1 MEGNLC
7 FSSINP
13 PVHAQKRPQRYL
25 RLSATGYTRRKPP
38 TNTILPS
45 PHRLLTFA
53 KNWITHG
60 KNQVR
65 GRTRHQSYVN
75 AATFGSLE
83 KQRSESAGISG
94 HYGGFQ
100 NTFFLLAAQVPA
112 RRLFHSG
119 FVGFCAGGASDHTL
133 RGCLSGAC
141 IRAHPL
147 F

>member
-1 MEGNLC
+1 M
-7 FSSINP
+7 
-13 PVHAQKRPQRYL
+13 A
-25 RLSATGYTRRKPP
+25 
-38 TNTILPS
+38 
-45 PHRLLTFA
+45 
-53 KNWITHG
+53 
-60 KNQVR
+60 
-65 GRTRHQSYVN
+65 
-75 AATFGSLE
+75 
-83 KQRSESAGISG
+83 RSEMRRILLPNLAIAVLTKWIQAMVEKPSKKWNLWGV
-94 HYGGFQ
+94 Q